1 MIIPSI
7 DIMDGQAVQV
17 IGGETKALEAGDP
30 MAIAARFART
40 GPIAVI
46 DLDAALGT
54 GENSA
59 LIRSLCATYRCRV
72 GGGIRSVERARAW
85 LDAGAEHVLI
95 GTAASPEFFAQLPRD
110 RCLAALDVRGERVVV
125 DGWRRQTEHG
135 IEEQMAALNPYVD
148 GYLVTFVEREGRMGG
163 TRLDRVPALVR
174 AAQGLGV
181 TIAGGVTTAAEIA
194 KLDDLGADAQLG
206 MALYTGRLSLAEA
219 LTAPMRSDR
228 PDGLWPTVVVD
239 QHQRA
244 LGLVYSNL
252 RSVAQCVETGEGTYW
267 SRRRGLWRKGEGS
280 GATQEVL
287 RVDLDCDR
295 DSLRVTVRQRGA
307 GFCHRQTNS
316 CWGAL
321 DGLPR
326 LAERLS
332 SRLTEAPTGS
342 YTKRL
347 FEDPVLLRSKLIEE
361 VHELSDAMTPAE
373 AVWETADVLY
383 FALVAMTARGAQ
395 WGDVVTTLERR
406 AQSVSRRS
414 GDAKEPEVRNG

>member
-7 DIMDGQAVQV
+7 DIMDGQAVQL

-174 AAQGLGV
+174 AAQGAGV

>member
-7 DIMDGQAVQV
+7 DIMDGQAVQL

-54 GENSA
+54 GDNSA
-59 LIRSLCATYRCRV
+59 LIRSLCAIYRCRV

-85 LDAGAEHVLI
+85 LDAGAEHVLV

-135 IEEQMAALNPYVD
+135 VEEQMAALNPYVD

-174 AAQGLGV
+174 AAQGARV

-280 GATQEVL
+280 GATQEVV

-414 GDAKEPEVRNG
+414 GDAKEPEVRHD

>member
-7 DIMDGQAVQV
+7 DIMDGQAVQL

-54 GENSA
+54 GDNSA

-163 TRLDRVPALVR
+163 TRLDQVPLVR
-174 AAQGLGV
+174 AAQGAGV

-347 FEDPVLLRSKLIEE
+347 FEDPVLLRSKLLEE